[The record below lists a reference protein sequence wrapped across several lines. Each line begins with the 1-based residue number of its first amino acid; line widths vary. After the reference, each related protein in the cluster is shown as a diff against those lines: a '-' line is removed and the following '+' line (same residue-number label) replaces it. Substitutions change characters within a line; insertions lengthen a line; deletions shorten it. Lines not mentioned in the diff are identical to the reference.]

1 MFLFKKITLFTTIMA
16 LCLIVLG
23 AYVRLSDA
31 GLGCPDWPGCY
42 GTLTVPE
49 SQIAIEKAQQIFPDQ
64 AIENGKAWKEMAHR
78 YLAGILGLLILA
90 IGVLAHKNKKS
101 LRVNILIP
109 YSLLGIVF
117 FQAMLGMLTVTLLLK
132 PIIVSAHLIG
142 GMITLALLTYIS
154 YEQCNENSKII
165 LKKSIIF
172 YMTRFSLILI
182 FMQIFLGGWTSTNY
196 AGLACTDFPTCH
208 GQWVPN
214 MDFKNGFSIFRNLG
228 QTFEGAPISLEALQA
243 IQWIHR
249 LGAITLV
256 IYFSYLSFALMKY
269 KKLRFESMLLLAL
282 LVAQFIIGV
291 ANLMLH
297 LPMVLAVSH
306 NLTAALLVIIMTV
319 INTKIKK
326 QHAE

>member
-1 MFLFKKITLFTTIMA
+1 MQLFKKITLFTTIMA
-16 LCLIVLG
+16 FCLIVLG

-31 GLGCPDWPGCY
+31 GLGCPDWPGCF

-49 SQIAIEKAQQIFPDQ
+49 SQMAIEKAQHTFPDQ
-64 AIENGKAWKEMAHR
+64 IIENDKAWKEMAHR
-78 YLAGILGLLILA
+78 YVAGILGLLILT

-101 LRVNILIP
+101 LKVNILVP
-109 YSLLGIVF
+109 YSLLALVF

-142 GMITLALLTYIS
+142 GMTTLAILTYIC
-154 YEQCNENSKII
+154 YEHFNKNSKLT
-165 LKKSIIF
+165 LKKDVIF

-182 FMQIFLGGWTSTNY
+182 FIQIFLGGWTSTNY

-208 GQWVPN
+208 GEWIPN
-214 MDFKNGFSIFRNLG
+214 MDLKNGFNIFRNLG
-228 QTFEGAPISLEALQA
+228 QTFEGAPISLDALQA

-249 LGAITLV
+249 IGAVTVI
-256 IYFSYLSFALMKY
+256 IYFSYLSFTLMKY
-269 KKLRFESMLLLAL
+269 KQLRFESMLLLAL
-282 LVAQFIIGV
+282 IASQFVIGI

-306 NLTAALLVIIMTV
+306 NLIAALLVIIMTV

-326 QHAE
+326 QHA

>member
-1 MFLFKKITLFTTIMA
+1 MQLFKKITLFTTIMA
-16 LCLIVLG
+16 FCLIVLG

-31 GLGCPDWPGCY
+31 GLGCPDWPGCF

-49 SQIAIEKAQQIFPDQ
+49 SQMAIEKAQHTFPDQ
-64 AIENGKAWKEMAHR
+64 IIENDKAWKEMAHR
-78 YLAGILGLLILA
+78 YVAGILGLLILT

-101 LRVNILIP
+101 LKVNILVP
-109 YSLLGIVF
+109 YSLLALVF

-142 GMITLALLTYIS
+142 GMTTLAILTYIS
-154 YEQCNENSKII
+154 YEHFNKNSKLT
-165 LKKSIIF
+165 LKKDVIF

-182 FMQIFLGGWTSTNY
+182 FIQIFLGGWTSTNY

-208 GQWVPN
+208 GEWIPN
-214 MDFKNGFSIFRNLG
+214 MDLKNGFNIFRNLG
-228 QTFEGAPISLEALQA
+228 QTFEGAPISLDALQA

-249 LGAITLV
+249 IGAVTVI
-256 IYFSYLSFALMKY
+256 IYFSYLSFTLMKY
-269 KKLRFESMLLLAL
+269 KQLRFESMLLLAL
-282 LVAQFIIGV
+282 IASQFVIGI

-306 NLTAALLVIIMTV
+306 NLIAALLVIIMTV

-326 QHAE
+326 QHA

>member
-1 MFLFKKITLFTTIMA
+1 MQLFKKITLFTTIMA
-16 LCLIVLG
+16 FCLIVLG

-31 GLGCPDWPGCY
+31 GLGCPDWPGCF

-49 SQIAIEKAQQIFPDQ
+49 SQMAIEKAQHTFPDQ
-64 AIENGKAWKEMAHR
+64 IIENDKAWKEMAHR
-78 YLAGILGLLILA
+78 YVAGILGLLILT

-101 LRVNILIP
+101 LKVNILVP
-109 YSLLGIVF
+109 YSLLALVF

-142 GMITLALLTYIS
+142 GMTTLAILTYIC
-154 YEQCNENSKII
+154 YEHFNKNSKLT
-165 LKKSIIF
+165 LKKDVIF

-182 FMQIFLGGWTSTNY
+182 FIQIFLGGWTSTNY

-208 GQWVPN
+208 GEWIPN
-214 MDFKNGFSIFRNLG
+214 MDLKNGFNIFRNLG
-228 QTFEGAPISLEALQA
+228 QTFEGAPISLDALQA

-249 LGAITLV
+249 IGAVTVI
-256 IYFSYLSFALMKY
+256 IYFSYLSLTLMKY
-269 KKLRFESMLLLAL
+269 KQLRFESMLLLAL
-282 LVAQFIIGV
+282 IASQFVIGI

-306 NLTAALLVIIMTV
+306 NLIAALLVIIMTV

-326 QHAE
+326 QHA

>member
-1 MFLFKKITLFTTIMA
+1 MNLFKKITLFATIMA
-16 LCLIVLG
+16 FCLIVLG

-31 GLGCPDWPGCY
+31 GLGCPDWPGCF

-49 SQIAIEKAQQIFPDQ
+49 SQLAIEKAQHAFPDQ
-64 AIENGKAWKEMAHR
+64 AIENGKAWKEMVHR
-78 YLAGILGLLILA
+78 YVAGLLGLLILS
-90 IGVLAHKNKKS
+90 IGYLAYRNKKLLKVS
-101 LRVNILIP
+101 ILVP

-132 PIIVSAHLIG
+132 PIIVSTHLIG
-142 GMITLALLTYIS
+142 GMATLAILTYLS
-154 YEQCNENSKII
+154 YEHFNKNSKLA

-172 YMTRFSLILI
+172 YMARFVLILI

-208 GQWVPN
+208 GQWIPD
-214 MDFKNGFSIFRNLG
+214 MDFKNAFNIFRNLG
-228 QTFEGAPISLEALQA
+228 QTSEGAPISLNALQA

-249 LGAITLV
+249 IGAITVV
-256 IYFSYLSFALMKY
+256 IYFGYLSYVLMQY
-269 KKLRFESMLLLAL
+269 KQLRFEAILLLTILA
-282 LVAQFIIGV
+282 AQFIIGI
-291 ANLMLH
+291 ANLTLH

-306 NLTAALLVIIMTV
+306 NLTAALLVVIITI

-326 QHAE
+326 QYA

>member
-1 MFLFKKITLFTTIMA
+1 MQLFKKITLFTTIMA
-16 LCLIVLG
+16 FCLIVLG

-31 GLGCPDWPGCY
+31 GLGCPDWPGCF

-49 SQIAIEKAQQIFPDQ
+49 SQMAIEKAQHTFPDQ
-64 AIENGKAWKEMAHR
+64 IIENDKAWKEMAHR
-78 YLAGILGLLILA
+78 YVAGILGLLILT

-101 LRVNILIP
+101 LKVNILVP
-109 YSLLGIVF
+109 YSLLALVF

-142 GMITLALLTYIS
+142 GMTTLAILTYIC
-154 YEQCNENSKII
+154 YEHFNKNSKLT
-165 LKKSIIF
+165 LKKDVIF

-182 FMQIFLGGWTSTNY
+182 FIQIFLGGWTSTNY

-208 GQWVPN
+208 GEWIPN
-214 MDFKNGFSIFRNLG
+214 MDFKNGFNIFRNLG
-228 QTFEGAPISLEALQA
+228 QTFEGAPISLDALQA

-249 LGAITLV
+249 IGAVTVI
-256 IYFSYLSFALMKY
+256 IYFSYLSFTLMKY
-269 KKLRFESMLLLAL
+269 KQLRFESMLLLAL
-282 LVAQFIIGV
+282 IASQFVIGI

-306 NLTAALLVIIMTV
+306 NLIAALLVIIMTV

-326 QHAE
+326 QHA

>member
-1 MFLFKKITLFTTIMA
+1 MQLFKKITLFTTIMA
-16 LCLIVLG
+16 FCLIVLG

-31 GLGCPDWPGCY
+31 GLGCPDWPGCF

-49 SQIAIEKAQQIFPDQ
+49 SQMAIEKAQHTFPDQ
-64 AIENGKAWKEMAHR
+64 IIENDKAWKEMAHR
-78 YLAGILGLLILA
+78 YVAGILGLLILT

-101 LRVNILIP
+101 LKVNILVP
-109 YSLLGIVF
+109 YSLLALVF

-142 GMITLALLTYIS
+142 GMTTLAILTYIC
-154 YEQCNENSKII
+154 YEHFNKNSKLT
-165 LKKSIIF
+165 LKKDVIF

-182 FMQIFLGGWTSTNY
+182 FIQIFLGGWTSTNY

-208 GQWVPN
+208 GEWIPN
-214 MDFKNGFSIFRNLG
+214 MDLKNGFNIFRNLG
-228 QTFEGAPISLEALQA
+228 QTFEGAPISLDALQA

-249 LGAITLV
+249 IGAVTVI
-256 IYFSYLSFALMKY
+256 IYFSYLSLTLMKY
-269 KKLRFESMLLLAL
+269 KQLRFESMLLLAL
-282 LVAQFIIGV
+282 IASQFVIGI

-306 NLTAALLVIIMTV
+306 NLIAALLVIIMTV
-319 INTKIKK
+319 INIKIKK
-326 QHAE
+326 QHA

>member
-1 MFLFKKITLFTTIMA
+1 MQLFKKITLFTTIMA
-16 LCLIVLG
+16 FCLIVLG

-31 GLGCPDWPGCY
+31 GLGCPDWPGCF

-49 SQIAIEKAQQIFPDQ
+49 SQMAIEKAQHTFPDQ
-64 AIENGKAWKEMAHR
+64 IIENGKAWKEMAHR
-78 YLAGILGLLILA
+78 YVAGILGLLILI

-101 LRVNILIP
+101 LKVNILVP
-109 YSLLGIVF
+109 YSLLALVF

-142 GMITLALLTYIS
+142 GMTTLAILTYIS
-154 YEQCNENSKII
+154 YEHFNKNSKLT
-165 LKKSIIF
+165 LKNDIIF

-182 FMQIFLGGWTSTNY
+182 FIQIFLGGWTSTNY

-208 GQWVPN
+208 GEWIPN
-214 MDFKNGFSIFRNLG
+214 MDFKNGFNIFRNLG
-228 QTFEGAPISLEALQA
+228 QTFEGAPISLDALQE

-249 LGAITLV
+249 IGAVTVI
-256 IYFSYLSFALMKY
+256 IYFSYLSFTLMKY
-269 KKLRFESMLLLAL
+269 KQLRFESMLLVAL
-282 LVAQFIIGV
+282 LAAQFIIGI

-306 NLTAALLVIIMTV
+306 NLIAALLVIIMTV

-326 QHAE
+326 QHA

>member
-1 MFLFKKITLFTTIMA
+1 MQLFKKITLFTTIMA
-16 LCLIVLG
+16 FCLIVLG

-31 GLGCPDWPGCY
+31 GLGCPDWPGCF

-49 SQIAIEKAQQIFPDQ
+49 SQMAIEKAQHTFPDQ
-64 AIENGKAWKEMAHR
+64 IIENGKAWKEMAHR
-78 YLAGILGLLILA
+78 YVAGILGLLILT

-101 LRVNILIP
+101 LKVNILVP
-109 YSLLGIVF
+109 YSLLALVF

-142 GMITLALLTYIS
+142 GMTTLAILTYIS
-154 YEQCNENSKII
+154 YEHFNKNSKLT
-165 LKKSIIF
+165 LKKDIIF

-182 FMQIFLGGWTSTNY
+182 FIQIFLGGWTSTNY

-208 GQWVPN
+208 GEWIPN
-214 MDFKNGFSIFRNLG
+214 MDFKNGFNIFRNLG
-228 QTFEGAPISLEALQA
+228 QTFEGVPISLDALQA

-249 LGAITLV
+249 IGAVTVI
-256 IYFSYLSFALMKY
+256 IYFSYLSFTLMKY
-269 KKLRFESMLLLAL
+269 KQLRFESMLLLAL
-282 LVAQFIIGV
+282 LVAQFVIGI

-306 NLTAALLVIIMTV
+306 NLIAALLVIIMTV

-326 QHAE
+326 QHA

>member
-1 MFLFKKITLFTTIMA
+1 MQLFKKITLFTTIMA
-16 LCLIVLG
+16 FCLIVLG

-31 GLGCPDWPGCY
+31 GLGCPDWPGCF

-49 SQIAIEKAQQIFPDQ
+49 SQMAIEKAQHTFPDQ
-64 AIENGKAWKEMAHR
+64 IIENDKAWKEMAHR
-78 YLAGILGLLILA
+78 YVAGILGLLILT

-101 LRVNILIP
+101 LKVNILVP
-109 YSLLGIVF
+109 YSLLALVF

-142 GMITLALLTYIS
+142 GMTTLAILTYIS
-154 YEQCNENSKII
+154 YEHFNKNSKLT
-165 LKKSIIF
+165 LKKDVIF

-182 FMQIFLGGWTSTNY
+182 FIQIFLGGWTSTNY

-208 GQWVPN
+208 GEWIPN
-214 MDFKNGFSIFRNLG
+214 MDLKNGFNIFRNLG
-228 QTFEGAPISLEALQA
+228 QTFEGAPISLDALQA

-249 LGAITLV
+249 IGAVTVI
-256 IYFSYLSFALMKY
+256 IYFSYLSLTLMKY
-269 KKLRFESMLLLAL
+269 KQLRFESMLLLAL
-282 LVAQFIIGV
+282 IASQFVIGI

-306 NLTAALLVIIMTV
+306 NLIAALLVIIMTV

-326 QHAE
+326 QHA

>member
-1 MFLFKKITLFTTIMA
+1 MQLFKKITLFTTIMA
-16 LCLIVLG
+16 FCLIVLG

-31 GLGCPDWPGCY
+31 GLGCPDWPGCF

-49 SQIAIEKAQQIFPDQ
+49 SQMAIEKAQHTFPDQ
-64 AIENGKAWKEMAHR
+64 IIENGKAWKEMAHR
-78 YLAGILGLLILA
+78 YVAGILGLLILT

-101 LRVNILIP
+101 LKVNILVP
-109 YSLLGIVF
+109 YSLLALVF

-142 GMITLALLTYIS
+142 GMTTLAILTYIC
-154 YEQCNENSKII
+154 YEHFNKNSKLT
-165 LKKSIIF
+165 LKKDVIF

-182 FMQIFLGGWTSTNY
+182 FIQIFLGGWTSTNY

-208 GQWVPN
+208 GEWIPN
-214 MDFKNGFSIFRNLG
+214 MDFKNGFNIFRNLG
-228 QTFEGAPISLEALQA
+228 QTFEGAPISLDALQT

-249 LGAITLV
+249 IGAVTVI
-256 IYFSYLSFALMKY
+256 IYFSYLSFTLMKY
-269 KKLRFESMLLLAL
+269 KQLRFESMLLLAL
-282 LVAQFIIGV
+282 IASQFVIGI

-306 NLTAALLVIIMTV
+306 NLIAALLVIIMTV

-326 QHAE
+326 QHA

>member
-1 MFLFKKITLFTTIMA
+1 MNLFKKITLFATIMA
-16 LCLIVLG
+16 FCLIVLG

-31 GLGCPDWPGCY
+31 GLGCPDWPGCF

-49 SQIAIEKAQQIFPDQ
+49 SQLAIEKAQHTFPDQ
-64 AIENGKAWKEMAHR
+64 AIENGKAWKEMVHR
-78 YLAGILGLLILA
+78 YVAGLLGLLILS
-90 IGVLAHKNKKS
+90 IGYLAYRNKKLLKVS
-101 LRVNILIP
+101 ILVP

-132 PIIVSAHLIG
+132 PIIVSTHLIG
-142 GMITLALLTYIS
+142 GMATLAILTYLS
-154 YEQCNENSKII
+154 YEHFNKNSKLV

-172 YMTRFSLILI
+172 YMARFGLILI

-208 GQWVPN
+208 GQWIPD
-214 MDFKNGFSIFRNLG
+214 MDFKNAFNIFRNLG
-228 QTFEGAPISLEALQA
+228 QTSEGAPISLNALQA

-249 LGAITLV
+249 IGAITVV
-256 IYFSYLSFALMKY
+256 IYFGYLSYVLMQY
-269 KKLRFESMLLLAL
+269 KQLRFEAILLLTILA
-282 LVAQFIIGV
+282 AQFIIGI
-291 ANLMLH
+291 ANLTLH

-306 NLTAALLVIIMTV
+306 NLTAALLVVIITI

-326 QHAE
+326 QYA

>member
-1 MFLFKKITLFTTIMA
+1 MNLFKKITLFTTIMTF
-16 LCLIVLG
+16 CLIVLG

-31 GLGCPDWPGCY
+31 GLGCPDWPGCF

-49 SQIAIEKAQQIFPDQ
+49 SQLAIEKAQHTFPGQ
-64 AIENGKAWKEMAHR
+64 VIENDKAWKEMVHR
-78 YLAGILGLLILA
+78 YVAGLLGLLILSIA
-90 IGVLAHKNKKS
+90 YLAYKNKKS
-101 LRVNILIP
+101 LKVNILVP
-109 YSLLGIVF
+109 FTLLGIVF

-142 GMITLALLTYIS
+142 GMTTLAILTYMS
-154 YEQCNENSKII
+154 YKHFNDNSKVA
-165 LKKSIIF
+165 LKKDIVF
-172 YMTRFSLILI
+172 YVTRFSLALI

-208 GQWVPN
+208 GEWIPN
-214 MDFKNGFSIFRNLG
+214 MDFKNGFNIFRNLG
-228 QTFEGAPISLEALQA
+228 QTFEGAPISLDALQA

-249 LGAITLV
+249 IGAITV
-256 IYFSYLSFALMKY
+256 IIYFSYLSFTLMKY
-269 KKLRFESMLLLAL
+269 KQLRFESMLLLAL
-282 LVAQFIIGV
+282 LAAQFIIGI

-306 NLTAALLVIIMTV
+306 NLIAALLVIIMTV

-326 QHAE
+326 QHA

>member
-1 MFLFKKITLFTTIMA
+1 MQLFKKITLFTTIMA
-16 LCLIVLG
+16 FCLIVLG

-31 GLGCPDWPGCY
+31 GLGCPDWPGCF

-49 SQIAIEKAQQIFPDQ
+49 SQMAIEKAQHTFPDQ
-64 AIENGKAWKEMAHR
+64 IIENGKAWKEMAHR
-78 YLAGILGLLILA
+78 YVAGILGLLILT

-101 LRVNILIP
+101 LKVNILVP
-109 YSLLGIVF
+109 YSLLALVF

-142 GMITLALLTYIS
+142 GMTTLAILTYIC
-154 YEQCNENSKII
+154 YEHFNKNSKLT
-165 LKKSIIF
+165 LKKDVIF

-182 FMQIFLGGWTSTNY
+182 FIQIFLGGWTSTNY

-208 GQWVPN
+208 GEWIPN
-214 MDFKNGFSIFRNLG
+214 MDLKSGFNIFRNLG
-228 QTFEGAPISLEALQA
+228 QTFEGAPISLDALQA

-249 LGAITLV
+249 IGAVTVI
-256 IYFSYLSFALMKY
+256 IYFSYLSLTLMKY
-269 KKLRFESMLLLAL
+269 KQLRFESMLLLAL
-282 LVAQFIIGV
+282 IASQFVIGI

-306 NLTAALLVIIMTV
+306 NLIAALLVIIMTV

-326 QHAE
+326 QYA

>member
-1 MFLFKKITLFTTIMA
+1 MQLFKKITLFTTIMA
-16 LCLIVLG
+16 FCLIVLG

-31 GLGCPDWPGCY
+31 GLGCPDWPGCF

-49 SQIAIEKAQQIFPDQ
+49 SQMAIEKAQHTFPDQ
-64 AIENGKAWKEMAHR
+64 IIENGKAWKEMAHR
-78 YLAGILGLLILA
+78 YVAGILGLLILT

-101 LRVNILIP
+101 LKVNILVP
-109 YSLLGIVF
+109 YSLLALVF

-142 GMITLALLTYIS
+142 GMTTLAILTYIS
-154 YEQCNENSKII
+154 YEHFNKNSKLT
-165 LKKSIIF
+165 LKKDIIF

-182 FMQIFLGGWTSTNY
+182 FIQIFLGGWTSTNY

-208 GQWVPN
+208 GEWIPN
-214 MDFKNGFSIFRNLG
+214 MDLKNGFNIFRNLG
-228 QTFEGAPISLEALQA
+228 QTFEGAPISLDALQA

-249 LGAITLV
+249 IGAVTVI
-256 IYFSYLSFALMKY
+256 IYFSYLSFTLMKY
-269 KKLRFESMLLLAL
+269 KQLRFESMLLLAL
-282 LVAQFIIGV
+282 IASQFVIGI

-306 NLTAALLVIIMTV
+306 NLIAALLVIIMTV

-326 QHAE
+326 QHA

>member
-1 MFLFKKITLFTTIMA
+1 MQLFKKITLFTTIMA
-16 LCLIVLG
+16 FCLIVLG

-31 GLGCPDWPGCY
+31 GLGCPDWPGCF

-49 SQIAIEKAQQIFPDQ
+49 SQMAIEKAQHTFPDQ
-64 AIENGKAWKEMAHR
+64 IIENGKAWKEMAHR
-78 YLAGILGLLILA
+78 YVAGILGLLILT

-101 LRVNILIP
+101 LKVNILVP
-109 YSLLGIVF
+109 YSLLALVF

-142 GMITLALLTYIS
+142 GMTTLAILTYIC
-154 YEQCNENSKII
+154 YEHYNKNSKLT
-165 LKKSIIF
+165 LKKDVIF

-182 FMQIFLGGWTSTNY
+182 FIQIFLGGWTSTNY

-208 GQWVPN
+208 GEWIPN
-214 MDFKNGFSIFRNLG
+214 MDLKNGFNIFRNLG
-228 QTFEGAPISLEALQA
+228 QTFEGAPISLDALQA

-249 LGAITLV
+249 IGAVTVI
-256 IYFSYLSFALMKY
+256 IYFSYLSFTLMKY
-269 KKLRFESMLLLAL
+269 KQLRFESMLLLAL
-282 LVAQFIIGV
+282 IASQFVIGI

-306 NLTAALLVIIMTV
+306 NLIAALLVIIMTV

-326 QHAE
+326 QHA